1 MYDPS
6 DRLLN
11 SSFLQNLFAYKITN
25 ENFDMKDKRGHYLM
39 TIERSYKSRKKKK
52 EPKELTMIKQS
63 NMKFDLELSRNQSM
77 ENNYICQ
84 RFAIR

>member
-1 MYDPS
+1 
-6 DRLLN
+6 
-11 SSFLQNLFAYKITN
+11 
-25 ENFDMKDKRGHYLM
+25 MKDKRGHYLM